1 MLIRFVVSNYLS
13 FLEEQELSLCP
24 SRVRLHKSHIFKT
37 KTTKTNILK
46 SAMIYGANSS
56 GKSNLL
62 KAIDFA
68 RKLIVK
74 GSSSKHFINIPTFKL
89 SINENA
95 PSKFIFEIYINNQ
108 SYEYGFEIQNR
119 LISKEWLK
127 KTYKYY
133 EKVVYLREIRDNIS
147 KFVIKPELKNKNI
160 KQVFENTTLEIK
172 NNQLLLT
179 ILNFKKPEVID
190 QVYKDVFYWF
200 SEKLK
205 IISPD
210 TKPYGIQL
218 EIMKSVEL
226 KSFYNKYLKLLDTG
240 IDGISFHEY
249 DFYDANVTIPK
260 FIKEDIEN
268 DLDDE
273 SHIVSVSSYNN
284 ENYCVERKKGKLIAH
299 KLKTIHKKFNTVE
312 DIEFD
317 FNEESDGT
325 NRIFKKIIPIL
336 YALFNTNNTVLIDE
350 IDRSLH
356 SLIPQKIFEL
366 FYNNTINKPS
376 QLIVTTH
383 DLNLLDLNLIRRD
396 EIWFIKKGFKL
407 QSVLYSL
414 EEFKTR
420 YDKELKREYLAGRYG
435 AIPILGK
442 IYQEQ

>member
-1 MLIRFVVSNYLS
+1 MLIRFVVSNFLS
-13 FLEEQELSLCP
+13 FLEEQELSLYP

-62 KAIDFA
+62 KAIYFA

-74 GSSSKHFINIPTFKL
+74 GSPSKQFINIPTFKL
-89 SINENA
+89 SINENTS
-95 PSKFIFEIYINNQ
+95 SKFIFEIYINNQ

-127 KTYKYY
+127 KTYKYD
-133 EKVVYLREIRDNIS
+133 EKVIYLREIRDNIS
-147 KFVIKPELKNKNI
+147 KLVIKPEFKNKDI
-160 KQVFENTTLEIK
+160 KQVFENTTIEIK

-179 ILNFKKPEVID
+179 ILNSKKPEVID

-205 IISPD
+205 IIFPD
-210 TKPYGIQL
+210 TKLYGIQL
-218 EIMKSVEL
+218 EIMKRVEL
-226 KSFYNKYLKLLDTG
+226 ISFYNKYLKLLDTG

-268 DLDDE
+268 ELDDE
-273 SHIVSVSSYNN
+273 NHIVAVSSDEN
-284 ENYCVERKKGKLIAH
+284 ENYCVERKNGKLIAH
-299 KLKTIHKKFNTVE
+299 KLKTIHKKFDAME

-325 NRIFKKIIPIL
+325 NRIFDLAPIFF
-336 YALFNTNNTVLIDE
+336 ASFDKNNVVLIDE

-356 SLIPQKIFEL
+356 SLIPEKIFEL
-366 FYNNTINKPS
+366 FFNYTINKPS

-383 DLNLLDLNLIRRD
+383 DLNLLDLSKFRRD
-396 EIWFIKKGFKL
+396 EIWFIKKDFKL
-407 QSVLYSL
+407 QSILYSL

-420 YDKELKREYLAGRYG
+420 YDKELKKAYLAGRYG
-435 AIPILGK
+435 AIPILGR
-442 IYQEQ
+442 IYQDK